1 MTGVK
6 GAEAGGYVSFRFA
19 KPETLLMKVAI
30 SYVSEEQAR
39 LNMAAEL
46 THWDFDRVMNESF
59 AEMERLPGAHRRP
72 GRHA

>member
-1 MTGVK
+1 
-6 GAEAGGYVSFRFA
+6 
-19 KPETLLMKVAI
+19 MKVAI

-59 AEMERLPGAHRRP
+59 AEWNDYLGRIRRP